1 MSCGVCGVKFV
12 TMQCDCKSYWSEQQ
26 IITEFNS
33 MITFRFASIF
43 EVLVKGGMKKKNET

>member
-1 MSCGVCGVKFV
+1 MCGVKFV

-33 MITFRFASIF
+33 MITFSFASIF